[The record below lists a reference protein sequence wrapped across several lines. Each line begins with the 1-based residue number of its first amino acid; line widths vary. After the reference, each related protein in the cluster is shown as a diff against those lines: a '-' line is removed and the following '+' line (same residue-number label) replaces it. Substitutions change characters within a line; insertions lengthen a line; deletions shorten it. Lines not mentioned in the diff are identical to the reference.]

1 MIEYLAYVIFV
12 TVSWMMSIYGFNFY
26 YLFFRSIKNS
36 TQSKLLVNRNSNGN
50 GNGNRDGNGN
60 SNGDRYGYSNG
71 NGNGYGYGYDGK
83 GYNGDNG
90 EHNIRLSN
98 TDKQSIDPP
107 LVTIQLPIYNEKYVA
122 ERLIKAVCRMDYPK
136 DRMQIQVLDDSTDE
150 TREICAELV
159 EYYKARGYRIEHI
172 TRRERVGYKAGAL
185 KEGLK
190 SADGEFIAIFDADFV
205 PPPWFLKRVMP
216 YFADRRIGLVQ
227 CRWGH
232 LNEDYSTLTQAQA
245 LSLDFHFTIE
255 QKAKSLTHL
264 FMNFNGTAGV
274 WRRSCIDDS
283 GGWHVGTLVEDL
295 DLSYRAQMK
304 GWKCVYLDDV
314 VIDAELPVQ
323 INAAKRQQYRWA
335 KGSIQCA
342 IKLLDKIL
350 LSRHLPLDTKIQA
363 FIQLTRHTVHPLLLT
378 QFLILPLLLA
388 MNYNIY
394 PIQSAPLSPLIA
406 YAILGPGFYM
416 YVMRRLW
423 PDRWFARVK
432 AYFFLILFFTGIS
445 VSNTIAVFDALL
457 GSRSEFHR
465 TPKFGIVRK
474 GEDWRS
480 KDYVL
485 PFTKTTLLEIFF
497 AGYGIVGIFISI
509 FNGNAVYAPLLALQ
523 TSGFI
528 YIAALSISHSIFN
541 NRRGDGNG
549 AGGRVNDKRSA
560 DIEISYSYGKEI
572 GGGGGEKKGNKGYRR
587 QVKGVEVGY
596 GMKYTFILGG
606 ILALLIFG
614 VVMAYVGYAS
624 TVYPLEK
631 ARGYIAVAVTS
642 NTPTT
647 ILEYVLEIEEL
658 IPEKGN
664 PVWVFPTAKTDF
676 AMMHKSIDEIK
687 ERLRIIS
694 TLPRDSEAFNT
705 AMSDIRGQLAQLE
718 DNIREAI
725 PYVYVSFQN
734 VILSV
739 IWITVILAIFTL
751 MKRSKTRIERF
762 EDIESERLGSSQ

>member
-26 YLFFRSIKNS
+26 YLFFRSLNNRSGKM
-36 TQSKLLVNRNSNGN
+36 LVLNG
-50 GNGNRDGNGN
+50 GSDGN
-60 SNGDRYGYSNG
+60 SHDYGALDIGTRGMAPNH
-71 NGNGYGYGYDGK
+71 GYPDAPY
-83 GYNGDNG
+83 
-90 EHNIRLSN
+90 I
-98 TDKQSIDPP
+98 
-107 LVTIQLPIYNEKYVA
+107 TIQLPIYNEKYVA
-122 ERLIKAVCRMDYPK
+122 ERLIRAVCRMDYPR

-150 TREICAELV
+150 TKEICAELV
-159 EYYKARGYRIEHI
+159 EYYRAKGYRIEHVV
-172 TRRERVGYKAGAL
+172 RRSRAGYKAGAL
-185 KEGLK
+185 REGLK
-190 SADGEFIAIFDADFV
+190 SADGEFIAIFDADFI

-216 YFADRRIGLVQ
+216 YFADERIGLVQ
-227 CRWGH
+227 CKWGH
-232 LNEDYSTLTQAQA
+232 INEDYSTLTQAQA
-245 LSLDFHFTIE
+245 LSLDFHFTVE

-274 WRRSCIDDS
+274 WRRRCIDDS

-295 DLSYRAQMK
+295 DLSYRAQMR
-304 GWKCVYLDDV
+304 GWKCLYLDEV
-314 VIDAELPVQ
+314 VVDAELPVQ

-342 IKLLDKIL
+342 IKLLDKII
-350 LSRHLPLDTKIQA
+350 LSRHLSLDTKIQA
-363 FIQLTRHTVHPLLLT
+363 FIQLTRHIVHPLLLT
-378 QFLILPLLLA
+378 QFLLLPLLLA

-394 PIQSAPLSPLIA
+394 PIQSAPLSPLVA
-406 YAILGPGFYM
+406 YVLLGPVFYM
-416 YVMRRLW
+416 YVMKKLW
-423 PDRWFARVK
+423 PDRWLSRIK

-474 GEDWRS
+474 GEDWRG

-485 PFTKTTLLEIFF
+485 PFTRTTLLEIFF

-541 NRRGDGNG
+541 KGRAGNG
-549 AGGRVNDKRSA
+549 AGGRARGVEEEAHYHDRGM
-560 DIEISYSYGKEI
+560 DGRR
-572 GGGGGEKKGNKGYRR
+572 GGDRERGKKGREEG
-587 QVKGVEVGY
+587 VVEVAD
-596 GMKYTFILGG
+596 GMRYYRFVLGG
-606 ILALLIFG
+606 ILALLMFG
-614 VVMAYVGYAS
+614 VLMAYIGYAS
-624 TVYPLEK
+624 SVYPLEK

-642 NTPTT
+642 NSPATM
-647 ILEYVLEIEEL
+647 LEYVLEVEQL
-658 IPEKGN
+658 IPEHGN
-664 PVWVFPTAKTDF
+664 PVWVFPTPRTDF
-676 AMMHKSIDEIK
+676 GMMHKSIDEIK

-694 TLPRDSEAFNT
+694 TLPRDGEAFNT
-705 AMSDIRGQLAQLE
+705 GMSDVRGQLAQIE
-718 DNIREAI
+718 ENIREAV

-734 VILSV
+734 VMLSA

-751 MKRSKTRIERF
+751 MKRGKARMERL
-762 EDIESERLGSSQ
+762 EDVESERRFGSSSGN

>member
-1 MIEYLAYVIFV
+1 VIEYLAYVIFV

-26 YLFFRSIKNS
+26 YLFFRSINNKNGKQLIMKNS
-36 TQSKLLVNRNSNGN
+36 SYNG
-50 GNGNRDGNGN
+50 
-60 SNGDRYGYSNG
+60 
-71 NGNGYGYGYDGK
+71 DGK
-83 GYNGDNG
+83 GNG
-90 EHNIRLSN
+90 EMVLSLN
-98 TDKQSIDPP
+98 NNNNNNHDLNLPY
-107 LVTIQLPIYNEKYVA
+107 VTIQLPIYNEKYVA

-150 TREICAELV
+150 TREICSELV

-172 TRRERVGYKAGAL
+172 WRSNRAGYKAGAL

-190 SADGEFIAIFDADFV
+190 KADGEFIAIFDADFV
-205 PPPWFLKRVMP
+205 PPPWFLKRVIP
-216 YFADRRIGLVQ
+216 YFADKRIGLVQ
-227 CRWGH
+227 CKWGH

-245 LSLDFHFTIE
+245 LSLDFHFTVE

-283 GGWHVGTLVEDL
+283 GGWHIGTLVEDL

-304 GWKCVYLDDV
+304 GWKCMYLDDV
-314 VIDAELPVQ
+314 VINAELPVQ

-342 IKLLDKIL
+342 IKLLDKII
-350 LSRHLPLDTKIQA
+350 LSKHLSIDTKVQA
-363 FIQLTRHTVHPLLLT
+363 FIQLTRHVVHPLLLI
-378 QFLILPLLLA
+378 QFLLLPLLLA

-423 PDRWFARVK
+423 PDRWLSRMK

-465 TPKFGIVRK
+465 TPKFGIVKR
-474 GEDWRS
+474 GEDWRG

-541 NRRGDGNG
+541 NRSRVDNG
-549 AGGRVNDKRSA
+549 ARGRVRDGSSIRSEV
-560 DIEISYSYGKEI
+560 DYSYVGGIGK
-572 GGGGGEKKGNKGYRR
+572 GRDGDKDKGNDNIER
-587 QVKGVEVGY
+587 GVEAGVGY
-596 GMKYTFILGG
+596 GMKHYRLVLGG
-606 ILALLIFG
+606 ILALLMFG
-614 VVMAYVGYAS
+614 VVMAYIGYAS
-624 TVYPLEK
+624 SVYPLEK

-642 NTPTT
+642 NSPTT
-647 ILEYVLEIEEL
+647 MLEYVLEIEQL
-658 IPEKGN
+658 VPEKGN
-664 PVWVFPTAKTDF
+664 PVWVFPTPRTDF
-676 AMMHKSIDEIK
+676 GMMHKSIDEIK
-687 ERLRIIS
+687 ERLKVIA

-705 AMSDIRGQLAQLE
+705 GMSDVRGQLAQLE
-718 DNIREAI
+718 DNIREAV

-734 VILSV
+734 VVLSA

-751 MKRSKTRIERF
+751 MKRSKARIERL
-762 EDIESERLGSSQ
+762 EDVESERVGSS

>member
-1 MIEYLAYVIFV
+1 MIEYLAYVVFV
-12 TVSWMMSIYGFNFY
+12 TVSWIMSIYGFNFY
-26 YLFFRSIKNS
+26 YLFFRSLKNKNGKQLIIKN
-36 TQSKLLVNRNSNGN
+36 NGSNGYN
-50 GNGNRDGNGN
+50 GDCN
-60 SNGDRYGYSNG
+60 SNGD
-71 NGNGYGYGYDGK
+71 GK
-83 GYNGDNG
+83 GNEVVLNQGILNHNYNYDLN
-90 EHNIRLSN
+90 
-98 TDKQSIDPP
+98 PP
-107 LVTIQLPIYNEKYVA
+107 YVTIQLPIYNEKYVA
-122 ERLIKAVCRMDYPK
+122 ERLIKAVCKMDYPK

-172 TRRERVGYKAGAL
+172 WRRNRAGYKAGAL

-190 SADGEFIAIFDADFV
+190 KADGEFIAIFDADFV
-205 PPPWFLKRVMP
+205 PPPWFLKRVIP
-216 YFADRRIGLVQ
+216 YFADKRIGLVQ

-245 LSLDFHFTIE
+245 LSLDFHFTVE

-304 GWKCVYLDDV
+304 GWKCMYLDDV
-314 VIDAELPVQ
+314 VINAELPVQ

-342 IKLLDKIL
+342 IKLLDKII
-350 LSRHLPLDTKIQA
+350 LSKNHSIDTKIQA
-363 FIQLTRHTVHPLLLT
+363 FIQLTRHVVHPLLLT
-378 QFLILPLLLA
+378 QFLLLPLLLA

-416 YVMRRLW
+416 YVIRRLW
-423 PDRWFARVK
+423 PDRWFSRVK

-465 TPKFGIVRK
+465 TPKFGIVK
-474 GEDWRS
+474 KWEDWRG

-541 NRRGDGNG
+541 NRSRVGNG
-549 AGGRVNDKRSA
+549 AGGRVRDESSINIGVDYGYVGRVERGRDGGEDKR
-560 DIEISYSYGKEI
+560 DGK
-572 GGGGGEKKGNKGYRR
+572 GKDKYRER
-587 QVKGVEVGY
+587 GMEVGVGH
-596 GMKYTFILGG
+596 GMKHYRLVLGG
-606 ILALLIFG
+606 ILTLLMFG
-614 VVMAYVGYAS
+614 VVMAYIGYAS
-624 TVYPLEK
+624 SVYPLEK
-631 ARGYIAVAVTS
+631 ARGYIVVAITS
-642 NTPTT
+642 NSPTT
-647 ILEYVLEIEEL
+647 MLEYVLEIEQL
-658 IPEKGN
+658 VPENGN
-664 PVWVFPTAKTDF
+664 PVWVFPTPRTDF
-676 AMMHKSIDEIK
+676 GMMHKSIDEIK
-687 ERLRIIS
+687 ERLRVIA

-705 AMSDIRGQLAQLE
+705 GMSDVRGQLAQLE
-718 DNIREAI
+718 DNIREAV

-734 VILSV
+734 VVLSA

-751 MKRSKTRIERF
+751 MKRGKARIERF
-762 EDIESERLGSSQ
+762 EDVESERVGSNNNNNN

>member
-1 MIEYLAYVIFV
+1 MIEYLAYVMFV
-12 TVSWMMSIYGFNFY
+12 TVSWIMSIYGFNFY
-26 YLFFRSIKNS
+26 YLFFRSIKNGNG
-36 TQSKLLVNRNSNGN
+36 QGKGLALNKNGN
-50 GNGNRDGNGN
+50 GNGSISTSSYNGN
-60 SNGDRYGYSNG
+60 NNNGDCNV
-71 NGNGYGYGYDGK
+71 
-83 GYNGDNG
+83 
-90 EHNIRLSN
+90 RLSN
-98 TDKQSIDPP
+98 TGYEQAIDPP
-107 LVTIQLPIYNEKYVA
+107 PYVTVQLPIYNEKYVA
-122 ERLIKAVCRMDYPK
+122 ERLIRAVCRMDYPK

-159 EYYKARGYRIEHI
+159 EYYKARGYRIEHVW
-172 TRRERVGYKAGAL
+172 RRDRVGYKAGAL

-190 SADGEFIAIFDADFV
+190 KADGEFIAIFDADFI
-205 PPPWFLKRVMP
+205 PPPWFLKRVIP
-216 YFADRRIGLVQ
+216 YFADERIGLVQ
-227 CRWGH
+227 CKWGH

-245 LSLDFHFTIE
+245 LSLDFHFTVE

-304 GWKCVYLDDV
+304 GWKCMYLDGV
-314 VIDAELPVQ
+314 IIDAELPVQ

-350 LSRHLPLDTKIQA
+350 LSRHLSIDTKIQA

-423 PDRWFARVK
+423 PDRWLSRTK

-465 TPKFGIVRK
+465 TPKFGIVKK
-474 GEDWRS
+474 GDDWRG

-509 FNGNAVYAPLLALQ
+509 FSGNAVYAPLLALQ

-541 NRRGDGNG
+541 NRRGDVNG
-549 AGGRVNDKRSA
+549 AGGRVNDTEKDT
-560 DIEISYSYGKEI
+560 DIGINYSYGKEMDGRRE
-572 GGGGGEKKGNKGYRR
+572 GGRRNRNDTKYKGKE
-587 QVKGVEVGY
+587 VEEVGY
-596 GMKYTFILGG
+596 SMKHYRFVLGG
-606 ILALLIFG
+606 ILALLMFG

-642 NTPTT
+642 NSPTT
-647 ILEYVLEIEEL
+647 MLEYVLEIEQL

-664 PVWVFPTAKTDF
+664 PVWVFPTARTDF
-676 AMMHKSIDEIK
+676 AMMHKSIDEMK

-694 TLPRDSEAFNT
+694 ALPRDGEAFNT
-705 AMSDIRGQLAQLE
+705 GMSDVRGQLVQLE
-718 DNIREAI
+718 DNIREAV

-734 VILSV
+734 VMLSA

-751 MKRSKTRIERF
+751 MKRSKARIERF
-762 EDIESERLGSSQ
+762 EDVESERLGSS